1 MFKNLPHIFLTT
13 LIFLS
18 VNISVNA
25 QVFKGKVISE
35 EDGTPIPYATV
46 YFVDLHT
53 GVSCNENGYF
63 EYNYQLPKTF
73 KVKFSG
79 VGYQS
84 KTVYLKFPIEEEY
97 VIKLKKAHINL
108 NEVTVSS
115 TTGILQKHSITNI
128 ETRSI
133 SELTINLPTTLGEAI
148 SNIPS
153 VYQTTTGVG
162 ISKPVIR
169 GLSGMRIVTYIN
181 GLRIENWQWG
191 GDHGMGASENGIG
204 SVEIIKGPSSLLYG
218 ADALGGVVY
227 FLDEPYAGLNE
238 VNLSAESRYE
248 SNTNGTI
255 NFFSTKINKNNL
267 RINVHGNYT
276 NHADYRLPNGQY
288 AKFANFSESN
298 IKTTLGYNY
307 KNWILNIRYNFIK
320 SFFSLPGHT
329 HDTIFTK
336 ETFQR
341 LDAGRNIRI
350 PAQHINNHYSLVENT
365 FYFKNSDLKIWLGN
379 TSNRLTEFDEKV
391 TIPGIDMTLNTSTYN
406 LRYKKNIREKI
417 YIISGF
423 QGMYQFNENGS
434 KASERLLPNST
445 LNDNGVYT
453 LLHSEIANWELQ
465 AGIRFDNRRISSK
478 EFFKGREP
486 ITKQYQGF
494 NYSVGASN
502 KSDIFQ
508 FRINASSGFR
518 PPHLSE
524 LLSNGVHHG
533 TLRFEIGDISLK
545 SEISHQIDFS
555 SEYIFDHLR
564 IILNPFY
571 QRIFNYIYINP
582 AGTRV
587 DGFPL
592 FYYKQAN
599 YAELM
604 GGDIGWHYHPHILH
618 QLHIENNVS
627 YIYAQ
632 NDKGNAL
639 PLIPQTRFNSTLR
652 FELNTK
658 GLIRIE
664 NISIQH
670 LYLLEQNRVAVY
682 ESPSAAYQL
691 VHASVSFKIN
701 FKNPIYIRTGVKNIF
716 NESYIDHLSR
726 LKNIGLENPGR
737 NFYLSLKL
745 NINYKLKNQK
755 P

>member
-1 MFKNLPHIFLTT
+1 MFRKHLHIFLTA
-13 LIFLS
+13 LIFISLS
-18 VNISVNA
+18 FSANA
-25 QVFKGKVISE
+25 QAFKGKVINE
-35 EDGTPIPYATV
+35 EDGSAIPFATV
-46 YFVDLHT
+46 YFVELHT

-73 KVKFSG
+73 KVKFSAIG
-79 VGYQS
+79 FQS
-84 KTVYLKFPIEEEY
+84 KTIYLKFPLEEELN
-97 VIKLKKAHINL
+97 ITLKEAHINL
-108 NEVTVSS
+108 HEVTVSS

-128 ETRSI
+128 ETRRI
-133 SELTINLPTTLGEAI
+133 SELAINLPTNLGEAI

-153 VYQTTTGVG
+153 VYQTSTGPG

-181 GLRIENWQWG
+181 GLRIENQQWG

-204 SVEIIKGPSSLLYG
+204 AVEIIKGPSSLFYG

-227 FLDEPYAGLNE
+227 FMDESYAGLNE
-238 VNLSAESRYE
+238 VNLAADSRYE
-248 SNTNGTI
+248 SNTNGTT
-255 NFFSTKINKNNL
+255 NFLSAKINKNNL
-267 RINVHGNYT
+267 RINMHGNYT

-298 IKTTLGYNY
+298 IKTALGYNY
-307 KNWILNIRYNFIK
+307 KNWVLNIRYNYFK
-320 SFFSLPGHT
+320 NFVGLPGHT

-336 ETFQR
+336 ETFQS
-341 LDAGRNIRI
+341 LDARRNTRI
-350 PAQHINNHYSLVENT
+350 PAQHINNHYSLMENT

-379 TSNRLTEFDEKV
+379 TSNRLTEYDEKV
-391 TIPGIDMTLNTSTYN
+391 TIPGIDMNLNTSTYN
-406 LRYKKNIREKI
+406 VRYKQSISEKT
-417 YIISGF
+417 YLISGF

-434 KASERLLPNST
+434 KASERLLPNAT
-445 LNDNGVYT
+445 LNDNGIYA

-465 AGIRFDNRRISSK
+465 TGIRFDNRSIATK
-478 EFFKGREP
+478 EFFKGKEP
-486 ITKQYQGF
+486 LIKQYQGF
-494 NYSVGASN
+494 NYSVGASK

-533 TLRFEIGDISLK
+533 TLRFEIGDIHLK
-545 SEISHQIDFS
+545 SETSHQIDLS
-555 SEYIFDHLR
+555 SEYISDHLR

-582 AGTRV
+582 TGTRV
-587 DGFPL
+587 DGLPL

-599 YAELM
+599 FAELM
-604 GGDIGWHYHPHILH
+604 GGDIGWHYHPHFLH

-632 NDKGNAL
+632 NDKGTAL

-658 GLIRIE
+658 GFIQIE
-664 NISIQH
+664 NLSIQH
-670 LYLLEQNRVAVY
+670 LYLLEQNRVATY
-682 ESPSAAYQL
+682 ESASTAYQL
-691 VHASVSFKIN
+691 FHASASFKIN

-716 NESYIDHLSR
+716 NEAYIDHLSR

-737 NFYLSLKL
+737 NIFISLKM
-745 NINYKLKNQK
+745 NINYKLNN
-755 P
+755 